1 MSDGANE
8 AVVETAFP
16 SLEHRK
22 KDGLEDAG
30 LLIDYET
37 LRANAPDLGRQYRGN
52 SPFPH
57 IVLDDFLP
65 TETLNRLLAE
75 YPYDQDLPIWN
86 DATHRHKETGEFIQK
101 DKRNIR
107 DLLRMPPSYR
117 QLIWELNSSYF
128 LEFLSKM
135 TGIKN
140 LIPDPNLRGAG
151 IHQIGKGGF
160 LKVHADFTFQRDF
173 QLARRINLLLY
184 LNSDWPEEYGGHLE
198 LWDPD
203 IKGPP
208 KRVLPIANRCVIF
221 STTASSFHGH
231 PKPLTCPEG
240 VYRKSIALY
249 FYTNGR
255 PDDKTDPVIST
266 DWRDTP
272 Y

>member
-1 MSDGANE
+1 MAEASFLNLRHESPAESDGSA
-8 AVVETAFP
+8 
-16 SLEHRK
+16 
-22 KDGLEDAG
+22 
-30 LLIDYET
+30 LLLDYEA
-37 LRANAPDLGRQYRGN
+37 LRQNIPDFAKRYRSN

-57 IVLDDFLP
+57 IVVDNFLP
-65 TETLNRLLAE
+65 PATLDRLLEE
-75 YPYDQDLPIWN
+75 YPYDQDLPVWN

-107 DLLRMPPSYR
+107 DLLRMPPTYR

-128 LEFLSKM
+128 LEFLSK
-135 TGIKN
+135 TSGIKN

-151 IHQIGKGGF
+151 IHQIGAGGF

-173 QLARRINLLLY
+173 ALARRINLLLY
-184 LNSDWPEEYGGHLE
+184 LNRDWPEEYGGHLE
-198 LWDPD
+198 LWDKD

-208 KRVLPIANRCVIF
+208 TRVLPIANRCVIF

-240 VYRKSIALY
+240 TYRKSIALY

-255 PDDKTDPVIST
+255 PGDETAPVIST